1 VAPDALRSY
10 RETHKFLGP
19 GCLCPLLGTERG
31 IERGRFVEAAIHIP
45 VSGHYA
51 GEYVAECVGSQCGY
65 MGLFISL
72 DRRESLTLDQ
82 PSTVGENVQQDRGL
96 CQEIPSERFV
106 VKSLLAFT
114 HENA

>member
-1 VAPDALRSY
+1 M
-10 RETHKFLGP
+10 
-19 GCLCPLLGTERG
+19 
-31 IERGRFVEAAIHIP
+31 EAVIHIP
-45 VSGHYA
+45 VVGRYE
-51 GEYVAECVGSQCGY
+51 GEYVAECAGHKCGY
-65 MGLFISL
+65 LGLFISQ

-82 PSTVGENVQQDRGL
+82 PSTIGENVQQDRGP